1 MGQKILVVLS
11 LCSKRLSCGI
21 YWFKIS
27 VCDAVSEFNDD
38 ICKVK
43 VLHMFTQGIIGQL
56 KSSLNSQSAF
66 QFFLV
71 ELRLLRKSSNF
82 LLLRVILTSYM
93 MLKFTKSNKFYWV
106 QVAMNE

>member
-27 VCDAVSEFNDD
+27 VCDVVSEFNDD
-38 ICKVK
+38 ICKEK
-43 VLHMFTQGIIGQL
+43 VLHTFTQGIIGQL

-66 QFFLV
+66 QFFLSRI
-71 ELRLLRKSSNF
+71 EIAEKIEQLFASACDSN
-82 LLLRVILTSYM
+82 IIHDAKIYE
-93 MLKFTKSNKFYWV
+93 K
-106 QVAMNE
+106 Q